1 MMIKNISKNTQFLIK
16 ITMIVVVIFFL
27 DQWTKNWII
36 ENLSLYEKI
45 SISNFFN
52 LTHQQNTGAA
62 FSFLAEAGGWQR
74 WFLSIVA
81 MIVSGYIA
89 YWLYELKNST
99 QWFLIYGLSLGLG
112 GALGT
117 VFDRIRLGYVTDF
130 LQLFIGNWPFPSFN
144 IADAAITIGAIFIII
159 DAIIETRSD

>member
-1 MMIKNISKNTQFLIK
+1 MIKNISKNTQFLIK

-99 QWFLIYGLSLGLG
+99 QWFLIYGLSLVLG
-112 GALGT
+112 GALGN

-130 LQLFIGNWPFPSFN
+130 LQVFIGNWPFPSFN

>member
-1 MMIKNISKNTQFLIK
+1 MIKNISKNTQFLIK

-45 SISNFFN
+45 TISNFFN

-99 QWFLIYGLSLGLG
+99 QWFLIYGLSLVLG
-112 GALGT
+112 GALGN

-130 LQLFIGNWPFPSFN
+130 LQVFIGSWPFPSFN

>member
-1 MMIKNISKNTQFLIK
+1 MIKNISKNTQFLIK

-99 QWFLIYGLSLGLG
+99 QWFLIYGLSLVLG
-112 GALGT
+112 GALGN

-130 LQLFIGNWPFPSFN
+130 LQVFIGSWPFPSFN

>member
-45 SISNFFN
+45 TISNFFN

-99 QWFLIYGLSLGLG
+99 QWFLIYGLSLVLG
-112 GALGT
+112 GALGN

-130 LQLFIGNWPFPSFN
+130 LQVFIGSWPFPSFN

>member
-89 YWLYELKNST
+89 YWLYELRNST
-99 QWFLIYGLSLGLG
+99 QWFLIYGLSLVLG
-112 GALGT
+112 GALGN

-130 LQLFIGNWPFPSFN
+130 LQVFIGNWPFPSFN

>member
-74 WFLSIVA
+74 WFLSMVA

-89 YWLYELKNST
+89 YWLYELRNST
-99 QWFLIYGLSLGLG
+99 QWFLIYGLSLVLG
-112 GALGT
+112 GALGN

-130 LQLFIGNWPFPSFN
+130 LQVFIGNWPFPSFN

>member
-36 ENLSLYEKI
+36 ENLSLYEK
-45 SISNFFN
+45 STISNFFN
-52 LTHQQNTGAA
+52 LIHQQNTGAA

-89 YWLYELKNST
+89 YWLYELRNST
-99 QWFLIYGLSLGLG
+99 QWFLIYGLSLVLG
-112 GALGT
+112 GALGN

-130 LQLFIGNWPFPSFN
+130 LQVFIGSWPFPSFN

>member
-89 YWLYELKNST
+89 YWLYELRNST
-99 QWFLIYGLSLGLG
+99 QWFLIYGLSVESGKMLG
-112 GALGT
+112 AS
-117 VFDRIRLGYVTDF
+117 
-130 LQLFIGNWPFPSFN
+130 NPPSW
-144 IADAAITIGAIFIII
+144 
-159 DAIIETRSD
+159 SVCW

>member
-45 SISNFFN
+45 TISNFFN

-89 YWLYELKNST
+89 YWLYELRNST
-99 QWFLIYGLSLGLG
+99 QWFLIYGLSLVLG
-112 GALGT
+112 GALGN

-130 LQLFIGNWPFPSFN
+130 LQVFIGSWPFPSFN

>member
-16 ITMIVVVIFFL
+16 ITMSVVVIFFL
-27 DQWTKNWII
+27 DQWTKYWII

-89 YWLYELKNST
+89 YWLYELRNST
-99 QWFLIYGLSLGLG
+99 QWFLIYGLSLVLG
-112 GALGT
+112 GALGN

-130 LQLFIGNWPFPSFN
+130 LQVFIGNWPFPSFN

>member
-89 YWLYELKNST
+89 YWLYELRNST
-99 QWFLIYGLSLGLG
+99 QWFLIYGLSLVLG
-112 GALGT
+112 GALGN

-130 LQLFIGNWPFPSFN
+130 LQVFIGSWPFPSFN

>member
-62 FSFLAEAGGWQR
+62 FSLLAEAGGWQR

-89 YWLYELKNST
+89 YWLYELRNST
-99 QWFLIYGLSLGLG
+99 QWFLIYGLSLVLG
-112 GALGT
+112 GALGN

-130 LQLFIGNWPFPSFN
+130 LQVFIGSWPFPSFN

>member
-1 MMIKNISKNTQFLIK
+1 MIKNISKNTQFLIK

-45 SISNFFN
+45 TISNFFN

-62 FSFLAEAGGWQR
+62 FSLLAEAGGWQR

-89 YWLYELKNST
+89 YWLYELRNST
-99 QWFLIYGLSLGLG
+99 QWFLIYGLSLVLG
-112 GALGT
+112 GALGN

-130 LQLFIGNWPFPSFN
+130 LQVFIGSWPFPSFN

>member
-99 QWFLIYGLSLGLG
+99 QWFLIYGLSLVLG
-112 GALGT
+112 GALGN

-130 LQLFIGNWPFPSFN
+130 LQVFIGRWPFPSFN

>member
-1 MMIKNISKNTQFLIK
+1 MMIKNISKNTHFLIK

-99 QWFLIYGLSLGLG
+99 QWFLIYGLSLVLG
-112 GALGT
+112 GALGN

-130 LQLFIGNWPFPSFN
+130 LQVFIGNWPFPSFN

>member
-1 MMIKNISKNTQFLIK
+1 MMIRNISKNTQFLIK

-74 WFLSIVA
+74 WSLSIVA

-89 YWLYELKNST
+89 YWLYELRNST
-99 QWFLIYGLSLGLG
+99 QWFLIYGLSLVLG
-112 GALGT
+112 GALGN

-130 LQLFIGNWPFPSFN
+130 LQVFIGSWPFPSFN

>member
-1 MMIKNISKNTQFLIK
+1 MIKNISKNTQFLIK

-45 SISNFFN
+45 TISNFFN

-89 YWLYELKNST
+89 YWLYELRNST
-99 QWFLIYGLSLGLG
+99 QWFLIYGLSLVLG
-112 GALGT
+112 GALGN

-130 LQLFIGNWPFPSFN
+130 LQVFIGSWPFPSFN

>member
-45 SISNFFN
+45 TISNFFN

-62 FSFLAEAGGWQR
+62 FSLLAEAGGWQR

-89 YWLYELKNST
+89 YWLYELRNST
-99 QWFLIYGLSLGLG
+99 QWFLIYGLSLVLG
-112 GALGT
+112 GALGN

-130 LQLFIGNWPFPSFN
+130 LQVFIGSWPFPSFN

>member
-45 SISNFFN
+45 SISNFVN

-89 YWLYELKNST
+89 YWLYELRNST
-99 QWFLIYGLSLGLG
+99 QWFLIYGLSLVLG
-112 GALGT
+112 GALGN

-130 LQLFIGNWPFPSFN
+130 LQVFIGSWPFPSFN

>member
-89 YWLYELKNST
+89 YWLYELRNST
-99 QWFLIYGLSLGLG
+99 QWFLIYGLSLVLG
-112 GALGT
+112 GALGN

-130 LQLFIGNWPFPSFN
+130 LQVFIGRWPFPSFN

>member
-45 SISNFFN
+45 TISNFFN

-62 FSFLAEAGGWQR
+62 FSLLAEAGGWQR

-99 QWFLIYGLSLGLG
+99 QWFLIYGLSLVLG
-112 GALGT
+112 GALGN

-130 LQLFIGNWPFPSFN
+130 LQVFIGSWPFPSFN

>member
-99 QWFLIYGLSLGLG
+99 QWFLIYGLSLVLG
-112 GALGT
+112 GALGN

-130 LQLFIGNWPFPSFN
+130 LQVFIGSWPFPSFN

>member
-1 MMIKNISKNTQFLIK
+1 MIKNISKNTQFLIK

-45 SISNFFN
+45 SISNFVN

-89 YWLYELKNST
+89 YWLYELRNST
-99 QWFLIYGLSLGLG
+99 QWFLIYGLSLVLG
-112 GALGT
+112 GALGN

-130 LQLFIGNWPFPSFN
+130 LQVFIGSWPFPSFN

>member
-99 QWFLIYGLSLGLG
+99 QWFLIYGLSLVLG
-112 GALGT
+112 GALGN

-130 LQLFIGNWPFPSFN
+130 LQVFIGNWPFPSFN
-144 IADAAITIGAIFIII
+144 IADAAITIGCLA
-159 DAIIETRSD
+159 R

>member
-99 QWFLIYGLSLGLG
+99 QWFLIYGLSLVLG
-112 GALGT
+112 GALGN

-130 LQLFIGNWPFPSFN
+130 LQVFIGNWPFPSFN

>member
-1 MMIKNISKNTQFLIK
+1 MIKNISKNTQFLIK

-89 YWLYELKNST
+89 YWLYELRNST
-99 QWFLIYGLSLGLG
+99 QWFLIYGLSLVLG
-112 GALGT
+112 GALGN

-130 LQLFIGNWPFPSFN
+130 LQVFIGSWPFPSFN

>member
-1 MMIKNISKNTQFLIK
+1 
-16 ITMIVVVIFFL
+16 MIVVVIFFL

-89 YWLYELKNST
+89 YWLYELRNST
-99 QWFLIYGLSLGLG
+99 QWFLIYGLSLVLG
-112 GALGT
+112 GALGN

-130 LQLFIGNWPFPSFN
+130 LQVFIGSWPFPSFN

>member
-1 MMIKNISKNTQFLIK
+1 MIKNISKNTQFLIK

-89 YWLYELKNST
+89 YWLYELRNST
-99 QWFLIYGLSLGLG
+99 QWFLIYGLSLVLG
-112 GALGT
+112 GALGN

-130 LQLFIGNWPFPSFN
+130 LQVFIGNWPFPSFN